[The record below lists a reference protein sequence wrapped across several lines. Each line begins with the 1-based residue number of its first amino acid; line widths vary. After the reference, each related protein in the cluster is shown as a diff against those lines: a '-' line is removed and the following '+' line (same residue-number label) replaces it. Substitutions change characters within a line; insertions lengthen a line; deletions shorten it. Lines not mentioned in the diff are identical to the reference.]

1 MWSHSK
7 SNSDIIERLIYNS
20 IEVTFVLCLMQGDLF
35 MIFHN
40 SSMTVVDFRFP
51 SITLTYNFERVVEFN
66 YFSAMTEM
74 RQTQCRDSK
83 TAPLT
88 KLTID
93 LINTYKHINEVRL
106 FITVDLNYD
115 LFSSQSKY
123 LFYFAGPAA
132 AVIRSLQYKVS
143 YI

>member
-1 MWSHSK
+1 
-7 SNSDIIERLIYNS
+7 
-20 IEVTFVLCLMQGDLF
+20 

-51 SITLTYNFERVVEFN
+51 SITLNYIFELVVEFN

-106 FITVDLNYD
+106 LITVECRPELRFIFV
-115 LFSSQSKY
+115 LK
-123 LFYFAGPAA
+123 
-132 AVIRSLQYKVS
+132 
-143 YI
+143 